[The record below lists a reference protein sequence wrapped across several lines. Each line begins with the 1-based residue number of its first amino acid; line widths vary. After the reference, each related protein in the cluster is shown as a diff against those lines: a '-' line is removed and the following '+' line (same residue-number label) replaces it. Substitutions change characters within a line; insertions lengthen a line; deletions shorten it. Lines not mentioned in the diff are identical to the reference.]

1 MPTDLNHH
9 IWSKQYTTAGEQRT
23 RYYVRFRDWRGK
35 KRQYPAGDNLKTA
48 RRTRD
53 IMLGKN
59 LDRVDLDQL
68 ERLQKQHEQ
77 GQTLKDWL
85 ARWFKVKRGKKSL
98 DKDHLRAAG
107 LIAFFGEAC
116 LLNQITLARI
126 EDFVSQRLQTTNRL
140 GRPYRPAT
148 VNRELALLRSI
159 LRLAVDHDALPK
171 LPKIRM
177 LDEHNRRDRI
187 ASETEYRKL
196 LEHLR
201 PDIRDVIEVLYEQ
214 GRRESEILNLTWS
227 QVDWLNEEL
236 VFPPNTTKRKAP
248 SRVPMAPRTV
258 EIIRRLEVGSAQ
270 VGSVRRT
277 DRQSYVFTA
286 IQGGPIKQR
295 WFHRLVVKAMKQAG
309 IQGLWVHDLR
319 GTFITRMVVDRKHD
333 RTLVKLAT
341 DHLTDYAFDRYVR
354 PTREH
359 VREMLRGNE
368 ERRESAP

>member
-9 IWSKQYTTAGEQRT
+9 IWSKTYLTDAGEQRT
-23 RYYVRFRDWRGK
+23 RYYVRFKDWQGK
-35 KRQYPAGDNLKTA
+35 KRQYPAGDTLKTA

-59 LDRVDLDQL
+59 LDRVDLDQF
-68 ERLQKQHEQ
+68 ERLQKHHDH
-77 GQTLKDWL
+77 GQTLKAWL
-85 ARWFKVKRGKKSL
+85 DRWFKVKRTKKSIE
-98 DKDHLRAAG
+98 KDHLRAAP
-107 LIAFFGEAC
+107 LLAFFGEAC
-116 LLNQITLARI
+116 PLSAITLARI

-187 ASETEYRKL
+187 ASEVEYRTL
-196 LEHLR
+196 LNHLR

-236 VFPPNTTKRKAP
+236 VFPPNTTKRKDP

-258 EIIRRLEVGSAQ
+258 EILRRLEGMKASE
-270 VGSVRRT
+270 
-277 DRQSYVFTA
+277 YVFTA
-286 IQGGPIKQR
+286 VQGGPIKQR
-295 WFHRLVVKAMKQAG
+295 WFHRLVVRAMKQAG

-319 GTFITRMVVDRKHD
+319 GTFITRMVIDRKHD

-359 VREMLRGNE
+359 VREMLRGE
-368 ERRESAP
+368 QPIV